1 MRLTRKS
8 SSGGGRWLDKDY
20 CLDMSAVCR
29 KFKYCNNCPI
39 AKLLDRLCEYEETG
53 FEPSD
58 IAKMN
63 RIAILNAAD
72 LIDKLENITEVL

>member
-1 MRLTRKS
+1 MRLTRKNEF
-8 SSGGGRWLDKDY
+8 GGGAWSNRDY
-20 CLDMSAVCR
+20 CLDMEAVCR
-29 KFKYCNNCPI
+29 KFKNCGKCPV

-63 RIAILNAAD
+63 RIAVLNAAD
-72 LIDKLENITEVL
+72 LIDKLENIREVL